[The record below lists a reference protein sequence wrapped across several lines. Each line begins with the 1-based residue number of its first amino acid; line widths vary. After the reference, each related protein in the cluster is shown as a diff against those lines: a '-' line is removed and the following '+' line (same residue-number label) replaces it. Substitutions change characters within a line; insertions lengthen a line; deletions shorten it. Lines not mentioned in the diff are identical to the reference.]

1 MEYENTGQYYFTSLH
16 TLGLF
21 KTGFLAQIIVFQMT
35 VTQTM
40 AKQLV
45 RVSKIKI
52 NLSQQEYIIYFW
64 ERKNSRYFIFH
75 LIKQY
80 NLSSNL
86 YSLT

>member
-21 KTGFLAQIIVFQMT
+21 KTGFWLKSLFSMMT

-52 NLSQQEYIIYFW
+52 KPTQQEYIIYFW
-64 ERKNSRYFIFH
+64 ERKNSRYFIIH

-86 YSLT
+86 YSMT